1 MKFRKPGQALLIL
14 LSICTFA
21 IVFITDITTP
31 LGYAH
36 WLFYV
41 FPLLIIYLSENSA
54 ATYFVLALSAVA
66 LVLGLL
72 YSSAPVTYENMR
84 AISAFNRIAGFIVLL
99 LFTVIINKMI
109 QTKKHYQFVSDELS
123 FANKEL
129 ESFSYSAAHD
139 LKAPLRAI
147 KGFSDIIM
155 EDYGDTLDRGAQDLL
170 ERIIN
175 SSEKMAKLIDDMLNL
190 SKVASMQINF
200 QEVDLSRIAHSV
212 IDDLKAKE
220 PRRKV
225 EVRINE
231 GIEARADAVLMKI
244 VLTNLLGNAWKFS
257 SKKEISE
264 ICFGCKNING
274 SLVFFVK
281 DNGSGFD
288 MANASQIFEPF
299 RRLHSD
305 KEFSGTGIGLSI
317 VNRIII
323 RHGGKIWAEA
333 EVDKGAVFYFTLPR
347 ES

>member
-1 MKFRKPGQALLIL
+1 MKIRKPSPAILVLI
-14 LSICTFA
+14 SICTFV
-21 IVFITDITTP
+21 IVLLTDIVTP

-41 FPLLIIYLSENSA
+41 FPLLIIYLSENSK
-54 ATYFVLALSAVA
+54 ATYAILALSTVA

-72 YSSAPVTYENMR
+72 FSPRSETYESLR
-84 AISAFNRIAGFIVLL
+84 LISVFNRIAGFIVLL
-99 LFTVIINKMI
+99 LFTIIINKLI
-109 QTKKHYQFVSDELS
+109 QTKKHYQCVSNQLAY
-123 FANKEL
+123 ANREL

-139 LKAPLRAI
+139 LKAPIRAI

-155 EDYGDTLDRGAQDLL
+155 EDYRDTLDRGAQELL
-170 ERIIN
+170 CRIIN
-175 SSEKMAKLIDDMLNL
+175 SSEKMDKLIDDMLNL

-200 QEVDLSRIAHSV
+200 QEVDLSGIAHSV

-220 PRRKV
+220 PQRKV
-225 EVRINE
+225 EVRVKE
-231 GIEARADAVLMKI
+231 GLKARADAVLMKI
-244 VLTNLLGNAWKFS
+244 ALTNLLGNAWKFS

-264 ICFGCKNING
+264 IWFGSKNVDG

-288 MANASQIFEPF
+288 MAEASRLFEPF

-333 EVDKGAVFYFTLPR
+333 EVNKGAVFYFTLSR
-347 ES
+347 